1 VNEKEKIFYLF
12 KSLLMIYII
21 FGSTDE
27 SLCRE
32 FSKLMQGELEM
43 SLMGELTFFLGLQI
57 NQAREGTFFSQTKYA
72 LELLKNPTC
81 KIASLSPLPWPRL
94 F

>member
-1 VNEKEKIFYLF
+1 VKVLTPLCLVNEKEKIFYLF

-32 FSKLMQGELEM
+32 FSKLMQGEL
-43 SLMGELTFFLGLQI
+43 
-57 NQAREGTFFSQTKYA
+57 
-72 LELLKNPTC
+72 
-81 KIASLSPLPWPRL
+81 
-94 F
+94 